1 MKVELE
7 TRPCLVTLDNKKQYP
22 GTFIG
27 VFQHSHT
34 HGDSV
39 MIGGFKAGTVAYP
52 VAVVEINGKM
62 QEVRVSQLEFL
73 DVVKVD
79 EETE

>member
-1 MKVELE
+1 MKIELE
-7 TRPCLVTLDNKKQYP
+7 TRPCLVTFSNKKRVQ
-22 GTFIG
+22 GTFMG
-27 VFQHSHT
+27 LFQHSYT
-34 HGDSV
+34 HGDSPIV
-39 MIGGFKAGTVAYP
+39 GGFKAGTVAYP

-79 EETE
+79 EGTE